1 MPAIIGGPVIINNIT
16 GNGDVQFGD
25 SLFNSPKVAS
35 KTPAG
40 AGGFNTG
47 VFIITN
53 TGVSSTNFIDP
64 NVIDQPITG
73 NN

>member
-1 MPAIIGGPVIINNIT
+1 MPAIIFGPVTINNIT

-35 KTPAG
+35 KTPGG

-47 VFIITN
+47 AFIVTN
-53 TGVSSTNFIDP
+53 VGVSSTNFIDP
-64 NVIDQPITG
+64 DGVDQPLTG
-73 NN
+73 NA

>member
-1 MPAIIGGPVIINNIT
+1 MPAIIGGPITINNIT

-25 SLFNSPKVAS
+25 SIFNSPKVAS

-47 VFIITN
+47 AFIMTN
-53 TGVSSTNFIDP
+53 TGASATIFIDP
-64 NVIDQPITG
+64 NVIDQPTFA

>member
-1 MPAIIGGPVIINNIT
+1 MPAIIGGPITINNIT

-47 VFIITN
+47 AFIISNTAVSTTN
-53 TGVSSTNFIDP
+53 YIDP
-64 NVIDQPITG
+64 NLIDQPVSG
-73 NN
+73 NL

>member
-1 MPAIIGGPVIINNIT
+1 MPAIICGPIIINNIT

-47 VFIITN
+47 AFILSN
-53 TGVSSTNFIDP
+53 TLASSTNYIDP
-64 NVIDQPITG
+64 NVIDMPVAG